1 MNNMMNNNERIKYV
15 LLILASV
22 LLFIGLSL
30 IFASLT
36 MTAVEAG
43 IAMLG
48 SFFITMVVYI
58 KVSSI
63 VFKDYIKEFN
73 KNKEKEQ

>member
-1 MNNMMNNNERIKYV
+1 MMSNGDKIKYV
-15 LLILASV
+15 FLILASV
-22 LLFIGLSL
+22 LMFIGISILLSA
-30 IFASLT
+30 FALD
-36 MTAVEAG
+36 AIHAG
-43 IAMLG
+43 CAMLV